1 MKQFKVMASSMTA
14 TYCAGTFTAKSAADA
29 IEMAR
34 ENYRNSSLGRQLKD
48 VGSFRFYTVAADS
61 SDKD

>member
-1 MKQFKVMASSMTA
+1 MKQFKVMASSMRA
-14 TYCAGTFTAKSAADA
+14 TYSAGTFCAKSAADA

-48 VGSFRFYTVAADS
+48 VGSFRFYTVDADS
-61 SDKD
+61 DDE